1 MNDIKNEEVTPACN
15 HSKVVTKV
23 SEDTQLE
30 LQQEREMIDIFSKT
44 KHKSLSKKLSD
55 VMKKNETQYFNE
67 MKIEE
72 KDETFRNILVDNGNE
87 KSLLAYW

>member
-1 MNDIKNEEVTPACN
+1 MNEIQNEEVTPGLY
-15 HSKVVTKV
+15 HSKVITKV
-23 SEDTQLE
+23 FEDTQRE

-44 KHKSLSKKLSD
+44 KHKSLSEKLSK

-72 KDETFRNILVDNGNE
+72 KDETFRNILVDNGNG